1 MKTRRKPQTGMNQAG
16 MTLIEVL
23 VSILIFSFGILGMVG
38 LLARASQFSID
49 AEDRNRASLLAN
61 EIASAMWTAGS
72 VNKLPPEDL
81 AAWQR
86 RVSKPE
92 AGGLINGEG
101 SVDVAGNGAGAIA
114 TIEVKW
120 RHPGRK
126 ADDPGSTNRYVT
138 QVVIQ

>member
-1 MKTRRKPQTGMNQAG
+1 MKKIQPNRKPQSG

-38 LLARASQFSID
+38 LLARASQFSVD

-72 VNKLPPEDL
+72 VNNLPPADL
-81 AAWQR
+81 AAWTK
-86 RVSKPE
+86 RVGDPQ
-92 AGGLINGEG
+92 AGGLINGTG
-101 SVDVAGNGAGAIA
+101 RVDVVGTGNGAVA
-114 TIEVKW
+114 TIEVTW

-126 ADDPGSTNRYVT
+126 AEDKGSTNRYVT

>member
-1 MKTRRKPQTGMNQAG
+1 MTKLRKPQSG

-72 VNKLPPEDL
+72 VTNVPEAVL
-81 AAWQR
+81 TAWAA
-86 RVSKPE
+86 RVSDPQ
-92 AGGLINGEG
+92 AGGLVNGTSNISFEG
-101 SVDVAGNGAGAIA
+101 TGSGTVA
-114 TIEVKW
+114 TIEVQW

-126 ADDPGSTNRYVT
+126 AGEQGSTNRYVT

>member
-1 MKTRRKPQTGMNQAG
+1 MKKTCRKPQSG

-38 LLARASQFSID
+38 LLARASQFSVD

-72 VNKLPPEDL
+72 VTNVPPPVL
-81 AAWQR
+81 AAWTR
-86 RVSKPE
+86 RVRDPQ
-92 AGGLINGEG
+92 AGGLINGTGAITFE
-101 SVDVAGNGAGAIA
+101 GAGSGTVA
-114 TIEVKW
+114 TIEVTW

-126 ADDPGSTNRYVT
+126 AEDSGSTNRYVT

>member
-1 MKTRRKPQTGMNQAG
+1 MKRTCRKPQSG

-38 LLARASQFSID
+38 LLARASQFSVD

-72 VNKLPPEDL
+72 VNKLSPADL
-81 AAWQR
+81 ASWQV
-86 RVSKPE
+86 RVANPQ
-92 AGGLINGEG
+92 AGGLINGAG
-101 SVDVAGNGAGAIA
+101 RVDVAGNGSGAVA
-114 TIEVKW
+114 TIEVQW

-126 ADDPGSTNRYVT
+126 AGDQGSTNRYVT

>member
-1 MKTRRKPQTGMNQAG
+1 MKKTCRRPQAG

-72 VNKLPPEDL
+72 VNKLSPDDL
-81 AAWQR
+81 AAWQK
-86 RVSKPE
+86 RVGDPRL
-92 AGGLINGEG
+92 GGLINGTG
-101 SVDVAGNGAGAIA
+101 RVDVLGNGSGAVA
-114 TIEVKW
+114 TIEVQW

-126 ADDPGSTNRYVT
+126 EGDEGSTNRYVT

>member
-1 MKTRRKPQTGMNQAG
+1 MKKTCARRKPQSG

-38 LLARASQFSID
+38 LLARATQFSVD

-72 VNKLPPEDL
+72 VNSVPEADL
-81 AAWQR
+81 KAWAA
-86 RVSKPE
+86 RVGNPQ
-92 AGGLINGEG
+92 AGGLINGTSEISFEG
-101 SVDVAGNGAGAIA
+101 TGSGTVA
-114 TIEVKW
+114 TIEVRW

-126 ADDPGSTNRYVT
+126 AGDQGSTNRYVT
-138 QVVIQ
+138 QVVVQ